1 MDNQQ
6 VIELIKNGDRSFFR
20 TLYHSV
26 NESCRKYIMK
36 RGGDVTVAEEV
47 LHEALYRFFVRVKEK
62 ENFKINTSVESV
74 VFGFIKM
81 VWKQKCRQ
89 SSKYKLLHQ
98 DIDDDNKHLKETLS
112 TEEDEL
118 ILDTNENTEHTRI
131 MALMEKLGK
140 DCKELLIAFY
150 VHKQSLQIIAEEL
163 SFTYD
168 YAKLKRFRCVTE
180 LRKKFLKTA

>member
-6 VIELIKNGDRSFFR
+6 AIELIKKGDRSFFR
-20 TLYHSV
+20 TLYQSIS
-26 NESCRKYIMK
+26 ESCTKYIVK
-36 RGGDVTVAEEV
+36 RGGDATIAEEV

-62 ENFKINTSVESV
+62 EDFKINTSVESV

-89 SSKYKLLHQ
+89 STKYKLLHQ
-98 DIDDDNKHLKETLS
+98 DLDDENKYLKETLS
-112 TEEDEL
+112 HEEDEL
-118 ILDTNENTEHTRI
+118 IMDNNENSDHTRI

-168 YAKLKRFRCVTE
+168 YAKLKRFRCVAE
-180 LRKKFLKTA
+180 LKKKFLKTV